1 MKRITLSLAL
11 SLGLA
16 LAGCTARGNPQAKT
30 PAPPSPSAARPAQA
44 ETRPAEPAGEPLSIP
59 QTQVR
64 LPKAQ
69 PIDPEALATQP
80 VILPDPPP
88 VNPSVPR
95 ARRAPTAAQAKPE
108 TPPDVTADV
117 THPAETPRPRIEPL
131 LPADERRQLIEETD
145 KRLRQAED
153 LVDRLSARAL
163 NNDQRSAVE
172 RIRSFTKQ
180 SRQALDRS
188 ETQQAVELANRA
200 LLLAQELERAK

>member
-1 MKRITLSLAL
+1 MKRITLSLVL
-11 SLGLA
+11 TLGLA
-16 LAGCTARGNPQAKT
+16 VAGCSLRGDPQAKT
-30 PAPPSPSAARPAQA
+30 PAPPAPSAARPAQA
-44 ETRPAEPAGEPLSIP
+44 ETRPADSAGELLSIP

-80 VILPDPPP
+80 VMLPDPPP
-88 VNPSVPR
+88 VKTT
-95 ARRAPTAAQAKPE
+95 ARPLRRPPTAAQAKPE
-108 TPPDVTADV
+108 PPDATADT
-117 THPAETPRPRIEPL
+117 THPAETQRARIEPL

-145 KRLRQAED
+145 KRLRQAEEM
-153 LVDRLSARAL
+153 VDRLSLRPL
-163 NNDQRSAVE
+163 NNEQRSAVD

-188 ETQQAVELANRA
+188 ETQQAVELADRA

>member
-1 MKRITLSLAL
+1 M
-11 SLGLA
+11 
-16 LAGCTARGNPQAKT
+16 
-30 PAPPSPSAARPAQA
+30 
-44 ETRPAEPAGEPLSIP
+44 GEPLSIP
-59 QTQVR
+59 QTHVR

-69 PIDPEALATQP
+69 SIDPEALATQP

-95 ARRAPTAAQAKPE
+95 TRRTPAAAQVKPE
-108 TPPDVTADV
+108 TPPEATADV
-117 THPAETPRPRIEPL
+117 AHPVETPRPRIEPL

-145 KRLRQAED
+145 KRLRQAEEM
-153 LVDRLSARAL
+153 VDRLSARAL

-180 SRQALDRS
+180 SRQALNRS
-188 ETQQAVELANRA
+188 ETQQAVELADRA

>member
-1 MKRITLSLAL
+1 MKRITLSLVL
-11 SLGLA
+11 TLGLA
-16 LAGCTARGNPQAKT
+16 LAGCSLRGDPQAKT
-30 PAPPSPSAARPAQA
+30 PAPPAPSAARPAQA
-44 ETRPAEPAGEPLSIP
+44 ETRPADSAGELLSIP

-80 VILPDPPP
+80 VMLPDPPP
-88 VNPSVPR
+88 VNTT
-95 ARRAPTAAQAKPE
+95 ARPLRRPPTAAPAKPE
-108 TPPDVTADV
+108 PPDATADT
-117 THPAETPRPRIEPL
+117 THPAETQRARIEPL

-145 KRLRQAED
+145 KRLRQAEEM
-153 LVDRLSARAL
+153 VDRLSLRPL
-163 NNDQRSAVE
+163 NNEQRSAVD

-188 ETQQAVELANRA
+188 ETQQAVELADRA